1 MREKI
6 ILGVIG
12 GMGHEA
18 TICFQTYLMD
28 AMRSY
33 LKPKRDQ
40 DYYRVIVDNNSHIP
54 DRNIAFFDCD
64 NDIISS
70 IKESVNMLERCGV
83 SLITVPCNT
92 AHIFLDKLESYS
104 GTPIVHMIRETADH
118 VTKRCIGLKKVG
130 LISTLALKNSKLYD
144 EAFLSHGVEVVK
156 LETNLAQKIHNAV
169 FDIKSNTNN
178 KDTERA
184 CRLAINFFQDN
195 GVQTV
200 ILGCT
205 EFSLLDLW
213 TLLPEITIIDPMKIL
228 ALKTIEYAIEL
239 ENELAQ

>member
-33 LKPKRDQ
+33 LRPKRDQ

-54 DRNIAFFDCD
+54 DRNAAFFDCD
-64 NDIISS
+64 NDVIGS
-70 IKESVNMLERCGV
+70 IKESVEMLERYGA
-83 SLITVPCNT
+83 SLITIPCNT
-92 AHIFLDKLESYS
+92 AHIFLDKLKRHS
-104 GTPIVHMIRETADH
+104 GTPIVHMIKETADY
-118 VTKRCIGLKKVG
+118 VTKRYIGLKKVG

-144 EAFLSHGVEVVK
+144 ETFLSRGVEVIK

-169 FDIKSNTNN
+169 FDIKSNTNH
-178 KDTERA
+178 KDTELA

-195 GVQTV
+195 GVQAV

-213 TLLPEITIIDPMKIL
+213 KLLPEIAMVDPMKIL
-228 ALKTIEYAIEL
+228 AMRTIEYAIAL
-239 ENELAQ
+239 ENDFAQ